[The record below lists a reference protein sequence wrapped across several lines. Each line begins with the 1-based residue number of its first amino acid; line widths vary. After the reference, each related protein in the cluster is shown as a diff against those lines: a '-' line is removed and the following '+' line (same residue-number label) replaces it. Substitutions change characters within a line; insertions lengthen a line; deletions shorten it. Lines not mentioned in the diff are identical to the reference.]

1 MSTETNEAEEDLAS
15 SSRFLQAYQ
24 DLRALIVAGRFEPG
38 ARLTELELTGL
49 LDVSRGTVRSVIV
62 RLAQEGYLTREPNR
76 GVRTRVFTLEEAIA
90 VLEAREILESA
101 VAAKCAERATD
112 EEVAVL
118 ESIWLEMGDAEY
130 LRNATTYSKL
140 NTRFHQHIRECA
152 RQPILASFIEQLV
165 YPLVIRQYRDQTT
178 QHRRPDALGE
188 HHAIVTAI
196 QTRNPEGAAAAM
208 RHHVASAR
216 RALLLNSAPRKPQE
230 AADKDS
236 A

>member
-1 MSTETNEAEEDLAS
+1 MSTNTHGTEDDLTS
-15 SSRFLQAYQ
+15 SSRFMQAYQ

-38 ARLTELELTGL
+38 ARLTEAELTAL

-76 GVRTRVFTLEEAIA
+76 GVRTRVFTLEEAID

-112 EEVAVL
+112 DEIATL
-118 ESIWLEMGDAEY
+118 RSIWEEMGDADY
-130 LRNATTYSKL
+130 LHNATTYSKL
-140 NTRFHQHIRECA
+140 NTRFHQHIRDCA
-152 RQPILASFIEQLV
+152 RQQNLSSFIEQLV

-178 QHRRPDALGE
+178 QARRPDALTE
-188 HHAIVTAI
+188 HHAIVMAI

-216 RALLLNSAPRKPQE
+216 RALLLGSGAETEKP
-230 AADKDS
+230 KG
-236 A
+236 